1 MWTGTS
7 PGDGHPSRP
16 GKEHF
21 GVSKPTESTHLEN
34 SVNEAKYLLR
44 KMHVEKE
51 TYVPGKYSWSP
62 AGKDELRWQTIP
74 RQSVIS
80 VYKHYFADFGKN
92 FQFFYSDFQNDFF
105 STFWILAGRCSQ
117 FYKCFKSK

>member
-1 MWTGTS
+1 MTMWTGTS

-92 FQFFYSDFQNDFF
+92 FSLFLFQF
-105 STFWILAGRCSQ
+105 
-117 FYKCFKSK
+117 SK

>member
-1 MWTGTS
+1 MSFEPKHDRDIATLPFLLW
-7 PGDGHPSRP
+7 
-16 GKEHF
+16 KF
-21 GVSKPTESTHLEN
+21 NVSKPTDRTHLEN

-92 FQFFYSDFQNDFF
+92 FQLF
-105 STFWILAGRCSQ
+105 
-117 FYKCFKSK
+117 

>member
-1 MWTGTS
+1 M
-7 PGDGHPSRP
+7 
-16 GKEHF
+16 
-21 GVSKPTESTHLEN
+21 
-34 SVNEAKYLLR
+34 NEAKYLLR
-44 KMHVEKE
+44 KMHVENE

-92 FQFFYSDFQNDFF
+92 NDFYF
-105 STFWILAGRCSQ
+105 IFQSNFQ
-117 FYKCFKSK
+117 CFLDTRQMMFLVL

>member
-1 MWTGTS
+1 
-7 PGDGHPSRP
+7 
-16 GKEHF
+16 
-21 GVSKPTESTHLEN
+21 
-34 SVNEAKYLLR
+34 
-44 KMHVEKE
+44 MHVEKE

-92 FQFFYSDFQNDFF
+92 ISIFLFQF
-105 STFWILAGRCSQ
+105 
-117 FYKCFKSK
+117 SK